1 MITGEEFARRMRRIS
16 QMRELILGLR
26 RSARKAYEE
35 GKIPYKPA
43 DDYRSDAEYWRRQKM
58 RRETRTGD

>member
-1 MITGEEFARRMRRIS
+1 
-16 QMRELILGLR
+16 MRELILGLR

-43 DDYRSDAEYWRRQKM
+43 DDYRSDAEYWRKQALCKNDDGSG
-58 RRETRTGD
+58 TATP

>member
-1 MITGEEFARRMRRIS
+1 MRRIS

-43 DDYRSDAEYWRRQKM
+43 DDYRSDAEYWRKQALCKNDDGSG
-58 RRETRTGD
+58 TATP